1 MHRFAYDVAAQDG
14 FCECGKPRWHA
25 THTIYAPFGGGLV
38 FASKMALVSVVSVG
52 VVHGFLAIAWGV

>member
-1 MHRFAYDVAAQDG
+1 
-14 FCECGKPRWHA
+14 
-25 THTIYAPFGGGLV
+25 LV